1 MTATESASF
10 SGKPQGLSVVI
21 LAKNEERHIAGCLE
35 SCTFADEIIVVDDES
50 TDKTA
55 EIARAHG
62 AKIYTRSLNGDW
74 GSQQN
79 FAVGKASFRWVFI
92 LDCDERITPELKKSI
107 EECIQKGE
115 KKAYKI
121 QRENHFHHFT
131 ATHGTLR
138 PDWVLRLLPN
148 EGIRVVG
155 QVHQK
160 ITTPFPEEKISG
172 FLIHWP
178 YRDWDHYYGK
188 LNNYCRSSAVKYAE
202 EKKSISFF
210 RDVVFRP
217 FWAAFKVFFFNRGF
231 LDGKMGFIFAANHY
245 SYTLQK
251 YVRYYTESKFG
262 KEL

>member
-35 SCTFADEIIVVDDES
+35 SCAFADEIIVVDDES

-55 EIARAHG
+55 EIAQAHG

-107 EECIQKGE
+107 EECIQKDE

-121 QRENHFHHFT
+121 QRENHFHHFS

-160 ITTPFPEEKISG
+160 ITTPFPEEK
-172 FLIHWP
+172 
-178 YRDWDHYYGK
+178 
-188 LNNYCRSSAVKYAE
+188 SAVFLSTGPTATGITTTE
-202 EKKSISFF
+202 SSTITAVRAPLNTQKKRRVFRFFGTWFSVRSGPLSRSISLTA
-210 RDVVFRP
+210 VS
-217 FWAAFKVFFFNRGF
+217 